1 MVPDS
6 GVVNHARLIVEE
18 PSPTTAPVTL
28 SEIPVGTVLS
38 MVKVGLRI
46 QPVVVEFV
54 KVPSILNW

>member
-6 GVVNHARLIVEE
+6 EVVNHARFIVDE
-18 PSPTTAPVTL
+18 PSPTIAPVTL
-28 SEIPVGTVLS
+28 SERPLGAVLS